1 MVSCLAFPKCTSI
14 GPSVSMDTVLVK
26 ECSAVLSLRV
36 GWVGSQLHP
45 AVKQTG
51 LKSPVGLLPWQIG
64 VGRIVSIKNWWFS
77 GSMLIYQ
84 RVIYNILFYNVLY
97 TIATQSPVDFP
108 SRSHLSQETHK
119 GEPSQSPCTEEGP
132 ICSSSDLGRS
142 PRLRSTWLQRPC
154 PDSPASP
161 IPLPRWVFLTQ
172 DIPSKSSCR

>member
-1 MVSCLAFPKCTSI
+1 MSQHFSISFPWWVNSLAFPKCTSM

-26 ECSAVLSLRV
+26 ECSAVLGPLRV
-36 GWVGSQLHP
+36 GFGIP
-45 AVKQTG
+45 APLLWSKQG
-51 LKSPVGLLPWQIG
+51 FSPVGLL
-64 VGRIVSIKNWWFS
+64 
-77 GSMLIYQ
+77 IYD
-84 RVIYNILFYNVLY
+84 ILFYNVLY

-161 IPLPRWVFLTQ
+161 IPLPRWF
-172 DIPSKSSCR
+172 SSRKTYPPHRLAVKVMHPVVS